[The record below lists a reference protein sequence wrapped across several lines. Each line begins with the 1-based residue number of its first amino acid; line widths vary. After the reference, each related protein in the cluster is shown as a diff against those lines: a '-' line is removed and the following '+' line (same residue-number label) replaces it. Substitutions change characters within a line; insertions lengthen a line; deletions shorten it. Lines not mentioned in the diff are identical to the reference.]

1 MFGFLF
7 KFIGSLNGSGSGNAC
22 WRIFIDEPKMPKH
35 MIEK

>member
-7 KFIGSLNGSGSGNAC
+7 KFIGGLNGSGSAC
-22 WRIFIDEPKMPKH
+22 WKVIIDEPKMPKH